1 MKSCNEYGVSW
12 DTEHLGDCIRNGL
25 EEVKDEI
32 HNISN
37 SDIVHALDDI
47 RSVLDEMTN
56 EVSELRVSMRDIA
69 KSLETIANK

>member
-1 MKSCNEYGVSW
+1 MKPITTQEIEAI
-12 DTEHLGDCIRNGL
+12 EHLGDYIRDGL

-32 HNISN
+32 HNLSN

-69 KSLETIANK
+69 RSLETIANK